1 MADVPDFRKIK
12 ASTIRKNYQF
22 VEYMAALGIYLYYE
36 IHLMAV
42 KMLAPDI
49 DDRPTLEEVE

>member
-1 MADVPDFRKIK
+1 
-12 ASTIRKNYQF
+12 
-22 VEYMAALGIYLYYE
+22 MAALGIYLYYE